1 MLPAFSP
8 EEIDQLQRTAQ
19 MFELILDSGAQS
31 DEAYETLKDVYSKL
45 RMPEEYKRVTA
56 RFAEFLLGQDNRD
69 AGIAQLTELAE
80 RYPDEAHWRKRLD
93 ELNEPVVRDGPVR
106 EPRVEHPPLERD
118 DVAAFNTLKA
128 AAEQQATRVLHDSNG
143 EDLERAI
150 REAEKLLVD
159 LDPALAGP
167 MPEDAPRAHPAKP
180 VDGCSAPAPAL
191 AAATGERASAKHVAT
206 KLHTRPT
213 ADIEREI
220 QRSLRLGEMLVEQ
233 GVITHENL
241 ETALEKQRGSGKR
254 IGDILIELGY
264 AAETD
269 VLHCLQVQAG
279 VPYLPLELYDVQPE
293 VAALL
298 PAAFARKHRLVAVDV
313 IANSVLVTIAA
324 PLSRETK
331 SELESLLRDKRV
343 SYYISAQSEVDKRIE
358 ELYSRR

>member
-8 EEIDQLQRTAQ
+8 EEIDQLQRAAQ
-19 MFELILDSGAQS
+19 MFEMILDSGAHS
-31 DEAYETLKDVYSKL
+31 DEAYETLKDVYTKL

-56 RFAEFLLGQDNRD
+56 RFAEFLLGCDNRD

-80 RYPDEAHWRKRLD
+80 RYPDESQWRERLD
-93 ELNEPVVRDGPVR
+93 ELNRPVVSDGPAI
-106 EPRVEHPPLERD
+106 EPRTERPLVERD

-128 AAEQQATRVLHDSNG
+128 AAEQQAMRVLHDSNG

-150 REAEKLLVD
+150 REAETLLAE
-159 LDPALAGP
+159 LDPGLAGP
-167 MPEDAPRAHPAKP
+167 MPEDAPRIRPARTEANRP
-180 VDGCSAPAPAL
+180 EPAPVL
-191 AAATGERASAKHVAT
+191 AATTGDRASARHVAA
-206 KLHTRPT
+206 KLQTHAT
-213 ADIEREI
+213 ADVSREI

-241 ETALEKQRGSGKR
+241 ETALEKQKSTGRL

-279 VPYLPLELYDVQPE
+279 VPYLPLDLYDVQTE

-298 PAAFARKHRLVAVDV
+298 PAAFAHKHRLVAVDI

-331 SELESLLRDKRV
+331 AELESLLNGKRV
-343 SYYISAQSEVDKRIE
+343 SYYISAQSEVDKKIE
-358 ELYSRR
+358 ELYPHR